1 MNMTTM
7 KTTIR
12 TLALV
17 LCTGILG
24 GGLAAAQPPA
34 EPPPRARPGNPAG
47 LSPVE
52 VLNMLDAYALVQ
64 AESALELRDGQYG
77 EFVTR
82 LKRLQETRR
91 RNQQDRNRQI
101 QELRRLTQPR
111 PQQPQAKQGDDSVIS
126 ERLKAL
132 KDHDA
137 RAAAEL
143 SRAYDALDEVLDVR
157 QQARFRAFEENLERR
172 KIDLLMRARRG
183 AAGRQG
189 Q

>member
-1 MNMTTM
+1 MT
-7 KTTIR
+7 KIVR
-12 TLALV
+12 PLALALFAVV
-17 LCTGILG
+17 LT
-24 GGLAAAQPPA
+24 GGLALAQTPA
-34 EPPPRARPGNPAG
+34 QQPGRGRPGNPAG

-64 AESALELRDGQYG
+64 AESALELKESQYG

-82 LKRLQETRR
+82 LKKLQDTRR
-91 RNQQDRNRQI
+91 RNQQARNRQV
-101 QELRRLTQPR
+101 QELRRMT
-111 PQQPQAKQGDDSVIS
+111 QPQAKPQDDSVIA

-132 KDHDA
+132 KEHDA

-143 SRAYDALDEVLDVR
+143 GRAYDALDEVLDVR

>member
-1 MNMTTM
+1 MMKIFGTM
-7 KTTIR
+7 M
-12 TLALV
+12 LALAAV
-17 LCTGILG
+17 FVS
-24 GGLAAAQPPA
+24 GGLALAQPPG
-34 EPPPRARPGNPAG
+34 EPPARGRPGNSAG

-64 AESALELRDGQYG
+64 AESALELKEAQFG
-77 EFVTR
+77 EFVAR
-82 LKRLQETRR
+82 LKKLQDTRR
-91 RNQQDRNRQI
+91 RHQQARNRQI
-101 QELRRLTQPR
+101 QELRRMT
-111 PQQPQAKQGDDSVIS
+111 QPQAQHQDEGVIA

-132 KDHDA
+132 KEHDA

-143 SRAYDALDEVLDVR
+143 GRAYDALDEVLDVR

>member
-1 MNMTTM
+1 MT
-7 KTTIR
+7 KIVR
-12 TLALV
+12 RLALALFPVV
-17 LCTGILG
+17 LT
-24 GGLAAAQPPA
+24 GGLALAQTPA
-34 EPPPRARPGNPAG
+34 QQPARGRPGNPAG

-64 AESALELRDGQYG
+64 AESALELKESQYG

-82 LKRLQETRR
+82 LKKLQDTRR
-91 RNQQDRNRQI
+91 RNQQARNRQV
-101 QELRRLTQPR
+101 QELRRMT
-111 PQQPQAKQGDDSVIS
+111 QPQAKPEDDSVIA

-132 KDHDA
+132 KEHDA

-143 SRAYDALDEVLDVR
+143 GRAYDALDEVLDVR

>member
-1 MNMTTM
+1 M
-7 KTTIR
+7 KVIR
-12 TLALV
+12 TFVLT
-17 LCTGILG
+17 LCTALLG
-24 GGLAAAQPPA
+24 TGFAAAQPP
-34 EPPPRARPGNPAG
+34 EPPARGRSGNAAG

-52 VLNMLDAYALVQ
+52 VLTMLDAYALVQ

-91 RNQQDRNRQI
+91 RNQQSRNRQI
-101 QELRRLTQPR
+101 QELRRMTLPEGR
-111 PQQPQAKQGDDSVIS
+111 GPHPQAKPGDDNVIA

-132 KDHDA
+132 KEHDL

-143 SRAYDALDEVLDVR
+143 GRAYDALDEVLDVR

-172 KIDLLMRARRG
+172 KLDLLMRARRG

>member
-1 MNMTTM
+1 MTTP
-7 KTTIR
+7 KSI
-12 TLALV
+12 LALTLCAG
-17 LCTGILG
+17 LCT
-24 GGLAAAQPPA
+24 ASVASAQARPDPPA
-34 EPPPRARPGNPAG
+34 RGRAGNPAG

-64 AESALELRDGQYG
+64 AESALELRDSQYG

-91 RNQQDRNRQI
+91 RNQQTRNQLV
-101 QELRRLTQPR
+101 QELRRMT
-111 PQQPQAKQGDDSVIS
+111 QPQAKAQDDSVVAD
-126 ERLKAL
+126 RLKAL
-132 KDHDA
+132 KEHDA
-137 RAAAEL
+137 KAAVEL
-143 SRAYDALDEVLDVR
+143 GRAYDTLDEVLDIR

>member
-1 MNMTTM
+1 MTNM
-7 KTTIR
+7 IR
-12 TLALV
+12 TLALASFWT
-17 LCTGILG
+17 LLG
-24 GGLAAAQPPA
+24 GAMALAQAPA
-34 EPPPRARPGNPAG
+34 DGPARGRTGNAAG

-64 AESALELRDGQYG
+64 AESVLELRESQYG

-91 RNQQDRNRQI
+91 RNQQARTRQV
-101 QELRRLTQPR
+101 QELRRMTQP
-111 PQQPQAKQGDDSVIS
+111 QEKGQADSAIA

-132 KDHDA
+132 KEHDA

-143 SRAYDALDEVLDVR
+143 GRAYDALDEVLDVR

>member
-1 MNMTTM
+1 MTKM
-7 KTTIR
+7 IR
-12 TLALV
+12 TLVLTSVALF
-17 LCTGILG
+17 GG
-24 GGLAAAQPPA
+24 GGLALAQPLA
-34 EPPPRARPGNPAG
+34 ELPGRARPGSPAG

-64 AESALELRDGQYG
+64 AESALELKESQYG

-82 LKRLQETRR
+82 LKKLQETRR
-91 RNQQDRNRQI
+91 RNQQARNRQV
-101 QELRRLTQPR
+101 QELRRMTQPQPT
-111 PQQPQAKQGDDSVIS
+111 PQDDGMIA

-132 KDHDA
+132 KELDVK
-137 RAAAEL
+137 AAAEL
-143 SRAYDALDEVLDVR
+143 GRAYDALDEVLDVR

-189 Q
+189 R

>member
-1 MNMTTM
+1 MT
-7 KTTIR
+7 KIR
-12 TLALV
+12 TLALTAC
-17 LCTGILG
+17 LAALP
-24 GGLAAAQPPA
+24 GLAAAQPP
-34 EPPPRARPGNPAG
+34 PDRQGRGRAGAAPG
-47 LSPVE
+47 LSPADVIH
-52 VLNMLDAYALVQ
+52 MLDAYALVQ
-64 AESALELRDGQYG
+64 AEGALELRDHQYA

-91 RNQQDRNRQI
+91 RNQLARNRI
-101 QELRRLTQPR
+101 VQELRRLSS
-111 PQQPQAKQGDDSVIS
+111 PQAKTEDDAIR

-132 KDHDA
+132 KDHDQ

-143 SRAYDALDEVLDVR
+143 TQAYAGLDEVLDLR

-172 KIDLLMRARRG
+172 KIDLLIRARRG

>member
-1 MNMTTM
+1 MTTM
-7 KTTIR
+7 IR
-12 TLALV
+12 SVALTVCATL
-17 LCTGILG
+17 LG
-24 GGLAAAQPPA
+24 ASVAAAQSPA
-34 EPPPRARPGNPAG
+34 DAPARGRAATAAG

-52 VLNMLDAYALVQ
+52 LLNMLDAYALVQ
-64 AESALELRDGQYG
+64 AENALELRDQQYG
-77 EFVTR
+77 NFVTR

-91 RNQQDRNRQI
+91 RNQQARNKLV
-101 QELRRLTQPR
+101 QELRRLTQA
-111 PQQPQAKQGDDSVIS
+111 QAKPADDGLIA

-132 KDHDA
+132 KDHDQ

-143 SRAYDALDEVLDVR
+143 GRAYDALDEVLDIR
-157 QQARFRAFEENLERR
+157 QQARFRAFEDNLERR

>member
-1 MNMTTM
+1 MT
-7 KTTIR
+7 KIVR
-12 TLALV
+12 PLALALFAVV
-17 LCTGILG
+17 LT
-24 GGLAAAQPPA
+24 GGLALAQPPV
-34 EPPPRARPGNPAG
+34 EPPARGRPGNPAG

-64 AESALELRDGQYG
+64 AESALELKEAQYG

-82 LKRLQETRR
+82 LKKLQDTRR
-91 RNQQDRNRQI
+91 RNQQARNRQV
-101 QELRRLTQPR
+101 QELRRMT
-111 PQQPQAKQGDDSVIS
+111 QPQAKPQEDSVIA

-132 KDHDA
+132 KEHDA

-143 SRAYDALDEVLDVR
+143 GRAYDALDEVLDVR

>member
-1 MNMTTM
+1 M
-7 KTTIR
+7 IR
-12 TLALV
+12 IIPTLALAAFA
-17 LCTGILG
+17 LAGS
-24 GGLAAAQPPA
+24 GGLAAAQPPVD
-34 EPPPRARPGNPAG
+34 PPARGRAANAAG

-64 AESALELRDGQYG
+64 AESALDLQEKQYG
-77 EFVTR
+77 EFVRR
-82 LKRLQETRR
+82 LKNLHETRR
-91 RNQQDRNRQI
+91 RNQQARNRLI
-101 QELRRLTQPR
+101 QELRRLTQP
-111 PQQPQAKQGDDSVIS
+111 QGKPAEDGVLA

-132 KDHDA
+132 KEHDV

-143 SRAYDALDEVLDVR
+143 GRAYDALDEVLDLR

>member
-1 MNMTTM
+1 MQTHM
-7 KTTIR
+7 R
-12 TLALV
+12 TLIVTACLVALPP
-17 LCTGILG
+17 
-24 GGLAAAQPPA
+24 GLAAAQPPA
-34 EPPPRARPGNPAG
+34 GERQGRARAGANAAG
-47 LSPVE
+47 LSPVD

-64 AESALELRDGQYG
+64 AESALELKEGQYG
-77 EFVTR
+77 EFVAR

-91 RNQQDRNRQI
+91 RNQIARNRLV
-101 QELRRLTQPR
+101 QELRRLSG
-111 PQQPQAKQGDDSVIS
+111 PQAKNADDATIR

-132 KDHDA
+132 KDHDD

-143 SRAYDALDEVLDVR
+143 SQAYGVLDEVLDLR

-183 AAGRQG
+183 AAGRGG

>member
-1 MNMTTM
+1 MTKM
-7 KTTIR
+7 IR
-12 TLALV
+12 TLALTS
-17 LCTGILG
+17 LALFGG
-24 GGLAAAQPPA
+24 GGLALAQSPA
-34 EPPPRARPGNPAG
+34 EPPGRARPGGPAG

-64 AESALELRDGQYG
+64 AESALELKESQYG

-91 RNQQDRNRQI
+91 RNQQARNRQV
-101 QELRRLTQPR
+101 QELRRMTQPPAK
-111 PQQPQAKQGDDSVIS
+111 PQDDGVIA

-132 KDHDA
+132 KEHDVK
-137 RAAAEL
+137 AAADL
-143 SRAYDALDEVLDVR
+143 GRAYDALDEVLDVR

-189 Q
+189 R

>member
-1 MNMTTM
+1 MT
-7 KTTIR
+7 KIVR
-12 TLALV
+12 PLALALFAV
-17 LCTGILG
+17 VFT
-24 GGLAAAQPPA
+24 GGLALAQPPA
-34 EPPPRARPGNPAG
+34 EPPARGRPGNPAG

-64 AESALELRDGQYG
+64 AESALELKESQYG

-82 LKRLQETRR
+82 LKKLQDTRR
-91 RNQQDRNRQI
+91 RNQQARNRQV
-101 QELRRLTQPR
+101 QELRRMT
-111 PQQPQAKQGDDSVIS
+111 QPQAKPQEDSLIA

-132 KDHDA
+132 KEHDA

-143 SRAYDALDEVLDVR
+143 GRAYDALDEVLDVR

>member
-1 MNMTTM
+1 MM
-7 KTTIR
+7 KIIR
-12 TLALV
+12 TLTLALAAV
-17 LCTGILG
+17 FVS
-24 GGLAAAQPPA
+24 GGLALAQPPA
-34 EPPPRARPGNPAG
+34 EPPARGRPGNPAG

-64 AESALELRDGQYG
+64 AESALELKDSQYG

-82 LKRLQETRR
+82 LKKLQETRR
-91 RNQQDRNRQI
+91 RNQQARNRQI
-101 QELRRLTQPR
+101 QELRRMT
-111 PQQPQAKQGDDSVIS
+111 QPQAKPQDEGVIA

-132 KDHDA
+132 KEHDT

-143 SRAYDALDEVLDVR
+143 GRAYDALDEVLDVR

>member
-1 MNMTTM
+1 MT
-7 KTTIR
+7 KIIR
-12 TLALV
+12 PVALALSVVV
-17 LCTGILG
+17 LT
-24 GGLAAAQPPA
+24 GGLALAQTPA
-34 EPPPRARPGNPAG
+34 QQPARGRPGNPAG

-64 AESALELRDGQYG
+64 AESALELKESQYG

-82 LKRLQETRR
+82 LKKLQDTRR
-91 RNQQDRNRQI
+91 RNQQARNRQV
-101 QELRRLTQPR
+101 QELRRLTQP
-111 PQQPQAKQGDDSVIS
+111 QAKPQDDSVIA

-132 KDHDA
+132 KEHDV

-143 SRAYDALDEVLDVR
+143 GRAYDALDEVLDVR

>member
-1 MNMTTM
+1 MTTP
-7 KTTIR
+7 TPI
-12 TLALV
+12 LALTLCAV
-17 LCTGILG
+17 LFTAS
-24 GGLAAAQPPA
+24 LAAAQARPDPPA
-34 EPPPRARPGNPAG
+34 RGRAGNPAG

-64 AESALELRDGQYG
+64 AESALELRDSQYG

-91 RNQQDRNRQI
+91 RNQQTRNQLV
-101 QELRRLTQPR
+101 QELRRLTQP
-111 PQQPQAKQGDDSVIS
+111 QAKHDDSVIA

-132 KDHDA
+132 KEHDA
-137 RAAAEL
+137 KAAAEL
-143 SRAYDALDEVLDVR
+143 GRAYDALDEVLDVR

>member
-1 MNMTTM
+1 MTM
-7 KTTIR
+7 MIR
-12 TLALV
+12 TVAVAVCATL
-17 LCTGILG
+17 LG
-24 GGLAAAQPPA
+24 ASVAAAQLPA
-34 EPPPRARPGNPAG
+34 DAPARGRTANANAAG

-64 AESALELRDGQYG
+64 AEHALELRDQQYG
-77 EFVTR
+77 NFVTR

-91 RNQQDRNRQI
+91 RNQQARNKLV
-101 QELRRLTQPR
+101 QELRRMTQA
-111 PQQPQAKQGDDSVIS
+111 QAKPADDGVIV

-132 KDHDA
+132 KDHDQ

-143 SRAYDALDEVLDVR
+143 GRAYDALDEVLDVR
-157 QQARFRAFEENLERR
+157 QQARFRAFEDNLERR

>member
-1 MNMTTM
+1 MTALASQLAQP
-7 KTTIR
+7 
-12 TLALV
+12 LALALFAVV
-17 LCTGILG
+17 LT
-24 GGLAAAQPPA
+24 GGLALAQTPA
-34 EPPPRARPGNPAG
+34 QQPARGRPGNPAG

-64 AESALELRDGQYG
+64 AESALELKESQYG

-82 LKRLQETRR
+82 LKKLQDTRR
-91 RNQQDRNRQI
+91 RNQQARNRQV
-101 QELRRLTQPR
+101 QELRRMT
-111 PQQPQAKQGDDSVIS
+111 QPQAKPEDDSVIA

-132 KDHDA
+132 KEHDA

-143 SRAYDALDEVLDVR
+143 GRAYDALDEVLDVR

>member
-7 KTTIR
+7 RTTIK

-17 LCTGILG
+17 LCIGLVG
-24 GGLAAAQPPA
+24 GGVAAAQPPA
-34 EPPPRARPGNPAG
+34 EPPARGRPGNPAG

-101 QELRRLTQPR
+101 QELRRQLRDYDATSQATPAMGELIVSLY
-111 PQQPQAKQGDDSVIS
+111 QQ
-126 ERLKAL
+126 ERLWTSMYEAYTY
-132 KDHDA
+132 
-137 RAAAEL
+137 AAIEYNGAGDPWTATKCAFCYPCCHTLFSL
-143 SRAYDALDEVLDVR
+143 SR
-157 QQARFRAFEENLERR
+157 
-172 KIDLLMRARRG
+172 G
-183 AAGRQG
+183 APG
-189 Q
+189 

>member
-1 MNMTTM
+1 MT
-7 KTTIR
+7 KIIR
-12 TLALV
+12 PVALALSVVV
-17 LCTGILG
+17 LT
-24 GGLAAAQPPA
+24 GGLALAQTPA
-34 EPPPRARPGNPAG
+34 QQPARGRPGNPAG

-64 AESALELRDGQYG
+64 AESALELKESQYG

-82 LKRLQETRR
+82 LKKLQDTRR
-91 RNQQDRNRQI
+91 RNQQARNRQV
-101 QELRRLTQPR
+101 QELRRMTQA
-111 PQQPQAKQGDDSVIS
+111 QAKPEDDSVIA

-132 KDHDA
+132 KEHDA

-143 SRAYDALDEVLDVR
+143 GRAYDALDEVLDVR

>member
-1 MNMTTM
+1 MT
-7 KTTIR
+7 KIIR
-12 TLALV
+12 PVALALFAVV
-17 LCTGILG
+17 LT
-24 GGLAAAQPPA
+24 GGLALAQTPA
-34 EPPPRARPGNPAG
+34 QEPARGRPGNPAG

-64 AESALELRDGQYG
+64 AESALELKESQYG

-82 LKRLQETRR
+82 LKKLQDTRR
-91 RNQQDRNRQI
+91 RNQQARNRQV
-101 QELRRLTQPR
+101 QELRRMTQA
-111 PQQPQAKQGDDSVIS
+111 QAKPEDDSVIA

-132 KDHDA
+132 KEHDA

-143 SRAYDALDEVLDVR
+143 GRAYDALDEVLDVR

>member
-1 MNMTTM
+1 MTN
-7 KTTIR
+7 IVR
-12 TLALV
+12 LLALAG
-17 LCTGILG
+17 CLG
-24 GGLAAAQPPA
+24 LVTASTAAAQLPDPPVRG
-34 EPPPRARPGNPAG
+34 RAVNPAG

-64 AESALELRDGQYG
+64 AESTLELRESQYG

-82 LKRLQETRR
+82 LKRMQETRR
-91 RNQQDRNRQI
+91 RNQQARNRQV
-101 QELRRLTQPR
+101 QELRRMT
-111 PQQPQAKQGDDSVIS
+111 QPQAKPQDDAAIA

-132 KDHDA
+132 KEHDA

-143 SRAYDALDEVLDVR
+143 TRAYDALDEVLDVR
-157 QQARFRAFEENLERR
+157 QQARFRAFEDNLERR

-189 Q
+189 R

>member
-1 MNMTTM
+1 MMNF
-7 KTTIR
+7 IR
-12 TLALV
+12 LLALA
-17 LCTGILG
+17 
-24 GGLAAAQPPA
+24 GGLGVFTAGTVAAQPTD
-34 EPPPRARPGNPAG
+34 PPTRGRAGNPAG

-64 AESALELRDGQYG
+64 AENALELRESQYG

-82 LKRLQETRR
+82 LKRMQETRR
-91 RNQQDRNRQI
+91 RNQQARNRQV
-101 QELRRLTQPR
+101 QELRRMT
-111 PQQPQAKQGDDSVIS
+111 QPQAKPQEDSIFA

-132 KDHDA
+132 KEHDA

-143 SRAYDALDEVLDVR
+143 TRAYDALDEVLDVR
-157 QQARFRAFEENLERR
+157 QQARFRAFEDNLERR

-183 AAGRQG
+183 AGRQG

>member
-1 MNMTTM
+1 MT
-7 KTTIR
+7 KIVR
-12 TLALV
+12 PLALALFAVV
-17 LCTGILG
+17 LT
-24 GGLAAAQPPA
+24 GGLALAQTPA
-34 EPPPRARPGNPAG
+34 QQPARGRPGNPAG

-64 AESALELRDGQYG
+64 AESALELKESQYG

-82 LKRLQETRR
+82 LKKLQDTRR
-91 RNQQDRNRQI
+91 RNQQARNRQV
-101 QELRRLTQPR
+101 QELRRLTQP
-111 PQQPQAKQGDDSVIS
+111 QAKAQDDSVIA

-132 KDHDA
+132 KEHDV

-143 SRAYDALDEVLDVR
+143 GRAYDALDEVLDVR

>member
-1 MNMTTM
+1 MTRPM
-7 KTTIR
+7 PI
-12 TLALV
+12 LALTMCAGLLTV
-17 LCTGILG
+17 S
-24 GGLAAAQPPA
+24 LAAAQAPRDPA
-34 EPPPRARPGNPAG
+34 GRGRAGSPVG

-64 AESALELRDGQYG
+64 AEGALELRESQYG

-91 RNQQDRNRQI
+91 RNQQTRNRQV
-101 QELRRLTQPR
+101 QELRRMTQA
-111 PQQPQAKQGDDSVIS
+111 QTKEQGDGGIA

-132 KDHDA
+132 KEHDA

-143 SRAYDALDEVLDVR
+143 SRAYDVLDEVLDVR
-157 QQARFRAFEENLERR
+157 QQARFRAFEDNLERR